1 MEKKN
6 NKMTLEKLAEMT
18 QRGFRALEDGFKK
31 EIKGEIGG
39 LRKEMKG
46 EIGGLKG
53 EIGGL
58 KGEIGGLKSRM
69 DEMDGKFNKL
79 LTGQDQVLKRLVD
92 LETDNTMDVAVHRRQ
107 EDKLE
112 NHEERIIIVEKELKI
127 DSVV

>member
-1 MEKKN
+1 MEKK
-6 NKMTLEKLAEMT
+6 KEEITLEKLAEMT

-39 LRKEMKG
+39 LRKEMKD
-46 EIGGLKG
+46 EIGGLKN
-53 EIGGL
+53 EM

-69 DEMDGKFNKL
+69 GEMDGKFDKL

-112 NHEERIIIVEKELKI
+112 NHEERIIIIEKELKI
-127 DSVV
+127 NSVI